1 VGGLNRFVGGLN
13 RFVGGLNQIWAVEA
27 EA

>member
-1 VGGLNRFVGGLN
+1 VGGLNHFVGGLN
-13 RFVGGLNQIWAVEA
+13 RFVGGLNQFWAVEA